1 MTDWLATLRAAVQAE
16 GQQAVARRLNYSRTT
31 ISLVLAG
38 KYGGRVDLVQ
48 NAVQTEFGTVAC
60 PFTGQAIARNVCAT
74 ISAGPIPTH
83 NPSKLA
89 NWQHCRHCP
98 NRSIGE

>member
-1 MTDWLATLRAAVQAE
+1 MTNWIETLRAAVLAQ

-48 NAVQTEFGTVAC
+48 NAVQTELGTVAC
-60 PFTGQAIARNVCAT
+60 PFSGQTIARDVCAT
-74 ISAGPIPTH
+74 ISTEPIPTH

-98 NRSIGE
+98 NRSTGE